1 MDLHRHGPFLLGPA
15 YSDALNRCRAG
26 RGVGIFFHLSPSSFA
41 LSLCPEFLVVSQ
53 MSMRICM
60 DGLQAYLCVACGQ
73 GGAARAACSAL
84 HGTGPLEHVH

>member
-26 RGVGIFFHLSPSSFA
+26 RGVGIFSHLSPSSFA
-41 LSLCPEFLVVSQ
+41 LSLCPEFLVHPK

-60 DGLQAYLCVACGQ
+60 DGHRHTCVACGQ
-73 GGAARAACSAL
+73 WRSGGQGL
-84 HGTGPLEHVH
+84 HVLHCGQAP